1 MAVETV
7 HVHWVEDKVFLL
19 RDHFGFPIVMT
30 QPLGVS
36 GADLLPMSLIGC
48 AAWDVLDILK
58 KQRQQITA
66 LEVSAD
72 SEREDEA
79 PWRFKKIC
87 LHYKIS
93 GHNINPDAVQ
103 RAISLTEGKYCSVY
117 ATLRAA
123 IELVSEVEIV

>member
-7 HVHWVEDKVFLL
+7 HAQWVEDQVFLL
-19 RDHFGFPIVMT
+19 RDHFGFPVVMT
-30 QPLGVS
+30 QPMGVN

-48 AAWDVLDILK
+48 AAWDVMDILK

-72 SEREDEA
+72 SEREEEA
-79 PWRFKKIC
+79 PWRFTKIR
-87 LHYKIS
+87 LRYKIS
-93 GHNINPDAVQ
+93 GRDINPDAVQ
-103 RAISLTEGKYCSVY
+103 RAVSLSEGKYCSIY